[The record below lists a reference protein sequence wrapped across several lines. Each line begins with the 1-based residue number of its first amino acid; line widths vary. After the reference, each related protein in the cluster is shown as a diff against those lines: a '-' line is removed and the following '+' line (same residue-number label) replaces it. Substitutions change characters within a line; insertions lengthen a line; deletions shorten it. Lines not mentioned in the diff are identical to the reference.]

1 MSKNVFKVGDVVY
14 HPEKGEGS
22 VLPSNAPGREEEWL
36 INFEKNPSQWIREAL
51 LSFSPWPAPDH
62 KRPIQEGWWIVA
74 TNGNPCI
81 REKRKESPHHLWEHG
96 AYTGAAISDYEFIR
110 YLGKDWRTAE

>member
-1 MSKNVFKVGDVVY
+1 MSKNVFKIGDVVY
-14 HPEKGEGS
+14 HPEFGRGTVKRCDNTNMAVCVRFDE
-22 VLPSNAPGREEEWL
+22 GREDGLW
-36 INFEKNPSQWIREAL
+36 FSQKV

-62 KRPIQEGWWIVA
+62 KRPIHDGWWIVA

-110 YLGKDWRTAE
+110 YLGKDWRAEE